1 MKFSDLEKDVKL
13 CEFKYFPHG
22 FLSYDIPLLLPEAS
36 VANEYIVNE
45 IEKILTL

>member
-1 MKFSDLEKDVKL
+1 VYFSDLGKDAKL

-22 FLSYDIPLLLPEAS
+22 FLSYDLPLLLPEAS

-45 IEKILTL
+45 IEKFLSL